1 MIFDKCC
8 CEPRDG
14 GKFLTALDSSNM
26 HWWMYLAYSAADDVA
41 STLAAMAKVG
51 SVVGS
56 LKTVGGPA
64 AWALTPQRS
73 TIHKPV
79 LLHLCPHTIVRL
91 RYTMVQLIFVNVTVH
106 PALHM
111 VTTERREW
119 DARPGMMWAARAPA
133 GRSGRS
139 KVQVCVDC
147 TLSPFG
153 RRAIRGTVA
162 GTMLVAGAS
171 VVRKWLVAPESRIAH
186 CLMVVASVDIVRRR
200 TEAVSA
206 YLWVGVG

>member
-1 MIFDKCC
+1 MVASFSLRWRA
-8 CEPRDG
+8 PRSVVAG
-14 GKFLTALDSSNM
+14 GEHM

-41 STLAAMAKVG
+41 STMAAMAKVG

-56 LKTVGGPA
+56 FKTVGGPA
-64 AWALTPQRS
+64 AWALAPRRG

-79 LLHLCPHTIVRL
+79 LVHLCPHTIVRP

-119 DARPGMMWAARAPA
+119 DARPGMMWAAHASA

-139 KVQVCVDC
+139 RVQVCVDC

-186 CLMVVASVDIVRRR
+186 CLMVVASVAIVWRR
-200 TEAVSA
+200 TEAASA
-206 YLWVGVG
+206 